1 MKKYFYLLA
10 MALFATQ
17 FQFCSSSDDDD
28 APAAGSEL
36 EQKYFTI
43 ENAVYNPGNFPAATM
58 SETLNGV
65 DMSTQVMNGAMN
77 FITVVTDQQIQK
89 FFVGVQGAPGYYE
102 YTASAA
108 TRAGNLNSYTI
119 PMMMSQSYRG
129 TSTLMLSG
137 QLQGGGVTAP
147 IQKQMFYIETM
158 PGAIEVKLAFS
169 NSKDVD
175 LHLYTPSGEHIYY
188 GHRGGTKTING
199 EEVSYGLDIDSNAGC
214 NIDGKNKE
222 NIYLPA
228 ELVESGTYKV
238 VVDMYKNC
246 DKETSTSW
254 SIIARYQGEPVRVT
268 SGTNPASGVY
278 PVGAGDG
285 DMTTVM
291 TFTIDGATTRGVRH
305 LSFDSFEPIPLSD
318 MDMMKMEE
326 AEFEKQFKK

>member
-28 APAAGSEL
+28 SQGGNEL
-36 EQKYFTI
+36 QQKYFTI
-43 ENAVYNPGNFPAATM
+43 DNAVYNGGEFPAATM
-58 SETLNGV
+58 TETLDGV
-65 DMSTQVMNGAMN
+65 DVSSQVMNGAMN
-77 FITVVTDQQIQK
+77 YITITTAQSIEK
-89 FFVGVQGAPGYYE
+89 FFVGIQGTPGYYE
-102 YTASAA
+102 YSASRAA
-108 TRAGNLNSYTI
+108 TRAGGLNSYTI
-119 PMMMSQSYRG
+119 PMMMSQSYTG
-129 TSTLMLSG
+129 TSTLLLSG
-137 QLQGGGVTAP
+137 QLSGGGVTAP

-175 LHLYTPSGEHIYY
+175 LHLYTPGGEHIYY

-214 NIDGKNKE
+214 RIDGKNKE

-254 SIIARYQGEPVRVT
+254 SVVARYQGEPVRVT

-278 PVGAGDG
+278 PVGAGNG

-291 TFTIDGATTRGVRH
+291 TFTIDGATTRGIRH

-318 MDMMKMEE
+318 MDMMKLEE